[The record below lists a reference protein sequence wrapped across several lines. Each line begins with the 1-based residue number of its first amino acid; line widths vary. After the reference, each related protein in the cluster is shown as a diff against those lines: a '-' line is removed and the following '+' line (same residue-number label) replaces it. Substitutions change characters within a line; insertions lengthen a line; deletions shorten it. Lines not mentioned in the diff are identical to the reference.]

1 MPARTK
7 KALRQGVSLVILTL
21 ILILW
26 WMTMT
31 PWDFCDFG
39 FRRAAYNFV
48 VTAAGIVAVY
58 FLLGSKSAK
67 EKVQSVVLIFG
78 SVLFCLVLLEIPVLL
93 IGFNY
98 QDTFR
103 TTADNTTLGLSNG
116 VNKPD
121 PVLIHIHW
129 PDSSFSGEV
138 SGNLVQLGIPTTTRY
153 RANVRYDRNGFRN
166 SRDFDRADIAV
177 IGDSFV
183 EAAIIAREKSLAAL
197 LESRLSVPT
206 INLGQINYGLRQEL
220 EVLKRFALPLSP
232 KLVLWV
238 FFGGN
243 DLRDVTSYERGLALF
258 NEPRPPVPFV
268 NKLFLHN
275 ALVAGRA
282 LIDNALMISFQCTK
296 EQALIRAGLFSRS
309 DGATERVYFG
319 QTAEPW
325 TPHEWKVAIETL
337 RDANRLATD
346 SGAEFVVVYVPRKYR
361 AYRNHIS
368 TSPDHPIAKWKVN
381 NLPEELGK
389 WSREHGIKFVDTTPF
404 LEDLVANGVHPYFVD
419 DVHWNELGHETAARA
434 IVNYLSAGRIFPFH
448 SRKE

>member
-1 MPARTK
+1 MAT
-7 KALRQGVSLVILTL
+7 
-21 ILILW
+21 
-26 WMTMT
+26 
-31 PWDFCDFG
+31 WDFCDFG
-39 FRRAAYNFV
+39 FRRAAYNCV
-48 VTAAGIVAVY
+48 VTAVGFVAVY
-58 FLLGSKSAK
+58 FLVGSKSTK
-67 EKVQSVVLIFG
+67 EKVQSVGLIFG

-93 IGFNY
+93 IGVNY
-98 QDTFR
+98 QDVFR
-103 TTADNTTLGLSNG
+103 TAADHTTLGLSSG

-166 SRDFDRADIAV
+166 SRDFDRVDIAV

-197 LESRLSVPT
+197 LESQLSVPT

-243 DLRDVTSYERGLALF
+243 DLRDVKSYEQRLALF
-258 NEPRPPVPFV
+258 NEPRPPVPLV

-296 EQALIRAGLFSRS
+296 EQALIRSGMFSRS

-319 QTAEPW
+319 QTADPW
-325 TPHEWKVAIETL
+325 TPHEWKVAVETL
-337 RDANRLATD
+337 TDANRLATD
-346 SGAEFVVVYVPRKYR
+346 SGAEFVVAYVPRKYR
-361 AYRNHIS
+361 TYRNHIS
-368 TSPDHPIAKWKVN
+368 TSPDHSIAGWKVN

-389 WSREHGIKFVDTTPF
+389 WSSEHGIKFVDTTPF

-419 DVHWNELGHETAARA
+419 DVHWNELGHVTATRA
-434 IVNYLSAGRIFPFH
+434 IVDYLSAGRIFPFH
-448 SRKE
+448 SRKD